1 MGRSFKEW
9 IPMVSYPE
17 SSTVS
22 AISSLNK
29 NDSQPLSDFIDFVS
43 ETPIADLQEKFTQT
57 FDMSPNTC
65 LDLGW
70 HLYGEAYE
78 RGAFMLKIRELL
90 REQGIAES
98 SELPD
103 HLSHILAALDGLIED
118 DQQAFVHQY
127 IQPALTKILDGFKDS
142 NNPYQNVIQFM
153 DEQFQ
158 HQFGKEGGDA

>member
-1 MGRSFKEW
+1 MKHTFKQW

-17 SSTVS
+17 AESVA
-22 AISSLNK
+22 AISSMEKNGSASLN
-29 NDSQPLSDFIDFVS
+29 SFLDFIS
-43 ETPIADLQEKFTQT
+43 GTELPDLQEKFTQT

-90 REQGIAES
+90 REQGIAET

-103 HLSHILAALDGLIED
+103 HLSHILAALDGLNPD
-118 DQQAFVHQY
+118 DQKPMVHQF
-127 IQPALTKILDGFKDS
+127 IQPALTKILAGFKDS
-142 NNPYQNVIQFM
+142 DNPFQFAIQYM
-153 DEQFQ
+153 DEQLKR
-158 HQFGKEGGDA
+158 QFGTEGGDA